1 MNDLLKLKFKQDD
14 LVTSLYNYQVHF
26 DHQKIREFGL
36 DKNALAKEVI
46 QYMEVMPQVAQVFAI
61 NDIGNIPLPGKL
73 KEMISNGYHPTRNGD
88 VQYILNPGVID
99 AYGNTGTTHGSWSPY
114 DSHIPL
120 IFYGWNIKPGKSYR
134 EVYMND
140 VAPTLAALLQIQMPN
155 GTTGKV
161 IEELMQ

>member
-1 MNDLLKLKFKQDD
+1 
-14 LVTSLYNYQVHF
+14 
-26 DHQKIREFGL
+26 
-36 DKNALAKEVI
+36 
-46 QYMEVMPQVAQVFAI
+46 
-61 NDIGNIPLPGKL
+61 
-73 KEMISNGYHPTRNGD
+73 MIANGYHPTRNGD
-88 VQYILNPGVID
+88 VQYILNPGYID
-99 AYGNTGTTHGSWSPY
+99 AYGTTGTTHGSWSPY

-161 IEELMQ
+161 IEEVMK